1 LFTFE
6 AGGAEQEECQAVKEQ
21 NEIQLR
27 TKKGGHDFSHAIN
40 AAAYSSA
47 AMEPSLS
54 IVPMDR

>member
-1 LFTFE
+1 V

-21 NEIQLR
+21 DEIQLG

-40 AAAYSSA
+40 SAAYNFA
-47 AMEPSLS
+47 TMEPSLTS